1 MYAYCVVKKRKK
13 YYGCIMII
21 VTVKANINDFFLL
34 MISKILQLFLSS
46 SFCIYGNLK
55 VPLHRRDART
65 LACDNFVP

>member
-34 MISKILQLFLSS
+34 MISEILLFLSS

>member
-1 MYAYCVVKKRKK
+1 
-13 YYGCIMII
+13 MII